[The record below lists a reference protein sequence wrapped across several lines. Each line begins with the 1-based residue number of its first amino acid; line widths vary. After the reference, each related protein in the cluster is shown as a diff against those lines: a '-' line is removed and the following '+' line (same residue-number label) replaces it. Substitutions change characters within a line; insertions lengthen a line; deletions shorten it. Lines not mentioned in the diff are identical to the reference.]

1 MLRIITG
8 KAMSGRSSMLIKES
22 STADQDITYSGM
34 VRVVRERRFSEALA
48 LTRPKAFIDDFD
60 LFGLTHSLLSA
71 IQDREIAG
79 LETTVVIRKQSS
91 LIILAKLADS
101 IDIHSWFHC
110 WHNDMIVYN
119 QYSYALHEPIVLI
132 DGLLARKEYAEVP

>member
-8 KAMSGRSSMLIKES
+8 KAMSGRSSLLIKES

-34 VRVVRERRFSEALA
+34 VRVVRERRFAEALA

-60 LFGLTHSLLSA
+60 LFGLTLSLMQA
-71 IQDREIAG
+71 VRDREIAG

-91 LIILAKLADS
+91 LILFARLSEQIR
-101 IDIHSWFHC
+101 IHSWFHC
-110 WHNDMIVYN
+110 QKTEEDWS
-119 QYSYALHEPIVLI
+119 YSLREGQDLI
-132 DGLLARKEYAEVP
+132 HGMAQNIEYAEVP